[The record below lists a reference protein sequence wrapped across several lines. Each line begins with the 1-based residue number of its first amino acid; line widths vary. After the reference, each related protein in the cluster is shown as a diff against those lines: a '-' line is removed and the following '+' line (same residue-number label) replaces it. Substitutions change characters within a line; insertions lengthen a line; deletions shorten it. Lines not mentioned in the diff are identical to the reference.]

1 VLQVPEIFNPR
12 NPPPNHLDSKAGLR
26 GAICGFIFKRREVT
40 FQELHQKFGAYELD
54 AALEGLFDREI
65 LDYRADGTY
74 FLSPNPPKRQPPAV
88 RQRLL
93 GSR

>member
-1 VLQVPEIFNPR
+1 VPEIFNPR

-26 GAICGFIFKRREVT
+26 GAVCGFISKRKEVT
-40 FQELHQKFGAYELD
+40 FQELHQEFGTYELD

-65 LDYRADGTY
+65 LDYRAADGAY

-88 RQRLL
+88 RERLNS
-93 GSR
+93 SR